1 MLFVSFGVLY
11 LNPKNWLSVKEKV
24 KRKVMPFISYA
35 WTIYISMCLYRFVT
49 GFWVSQGPD
58 KNILILLDKKGL
70 KV

>member
-24 KRKVMPFISYA
+24 KRKVMPFIFYA

-49 GFWVSQGPD
+49 GFWVS
-58 KNILILLDKKGL
+58 
-70 KV
+70 